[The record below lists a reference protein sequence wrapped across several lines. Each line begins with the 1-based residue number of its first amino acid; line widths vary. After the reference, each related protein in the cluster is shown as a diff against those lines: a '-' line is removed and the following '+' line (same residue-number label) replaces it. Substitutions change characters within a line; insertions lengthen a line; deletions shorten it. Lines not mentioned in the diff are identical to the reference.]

1 MGNRVYKASSVAGNR
16 RYIVDIAS
24 GLPVILMEIDDSNGS
39 ITNKYYYAN
48 AQILRQ
54 ANSAGSYF
62 YIHDRLGSIRL
73 VINDAADVNN
83 SYTYSPFGEMFAS
96 ECNET
101 VYNPFKFTGQWYDSE
116 IGQYYLRARMYDP
129 VLMRFTGR
137 DPVRGKFQNPL
148 TLHLYLYCL
157 NDPINRIDPSGLY
170 AGYDDAAFALAGAV
184 CGLISQVISDA
195 IVGEWSGWEAYTGSI
210 AGGALGGWATLYVGP
225 WGGGAISGGA
235 QTLITQGLE
244 SLGRY
249 GNLSGINSLDVLV
262 NAGIGGITGGIPG
275 PAINGITASRGSF
288 AAVTHMMVTNFQKGL
303 ANRMTSKTF
312 GKIFMYN
319 MVEWS
324 VATAVEGMM
333 EGQ

>member
-1 MGNRVYKASSVAGNR
+1 MFDYNWDGKLQGATFATFGGYGEISLKYDPMGNRVYKASSVAGNR

-148 TLHLYLYCL
+148 TLHLYLYCQ
-157 NDPINRIDPSGLY
+157 NDPINYIDRSGKMFEWLLESAIEAKLRLADIQFNMSIY
-170 AGYDDAAFALAGAV
+170 NRSKCVIDAFSMMNLRRGAAYDLLIADFDKGLKNTFIDAGIAGI
-184 CGLISQVISDA
+184 GLISPNTERIAKISKELYDDRK
-195 IVGEWSGWEAYTGSI
+195 IIYDILKSQSYRKLFNYTEDKI
-210 AGGALGGWATLYVGP
+210 QEMIYGAPLP
-225 WGGGAISGGA
+225 
-235 QTLITQGLE
+235 
-244 SLGRY
+244 
-249 GNLSGINSLDVLV
+249 D
-262 NAGIGGITGGIPG
+262 
-275 PAINGITASRGSF
+275 
-288 AAVTHMMVTNFQKGL
+288 
-303 ANRMTSKTF
+303 
-312 GKIFMYN
+312 
-319 MVEWS
+319 
-324 VATAVEGMM
+324 
-333 EGQ
+333 